1 MHKYVEIIQRILKQ
15 HTKMKTEHKIFCH
28 AVKAELR
35 GKLMA
40 VNAYIE
46 LLLFI
51 DSRSPVNGL
60 IFNLIKTRE
69 RREN

>member
-1 MHKYVEIIQRILKQ
+1 MHKYVEIIQHILKQ
-15 HTKMKTEHKIFCH
+15 HTKMKTEYKIFWH

-51 DSRSPVNGL
+51 DSRSPVNNL